1 MNTTCTEWRRNDF
14 WCIVL
19 YKYHILNIKPRNY
32 SAQQELHI
40 LPKLTNPM
48 LIGYDS

>member
-32 SAQQELHI
+32 SAQQ
-40 LPKLTNPM
+40 
-48 LIGYDS
+48 